1 MGGHVLSVSMSPVPP
16 PSLLPTTMLCLKG
29 PVSSA
34 ILTLRICGPGSTDT
48 EPVQMQPVRDHI
60 LLGLKQDD
68 VHLRCK
74 QTSQDHEATQA
85 NRDAHGRCLHPQEK
99 VA

>member
-1 MGGHVLSVSMSPVPP
+1 MSTVPP
-16 PSLLPTTMLCLKG
+16 PSLFPTTVLCLKG
-29 PVSSA
+29 SVSSA
-34 ILTLRICGPGSTDT
+34 ILTVRICGPSPTDT
-48 EPVQMQPVRDHI
+48 EPVQVQPVRDHI

-74 QTSQDHEATQA
+74 QTAQDHKATQA
-85 NRDAHGRCLHPQEK
+85 NRDAHGRCLYLQEK

>member
-1 MGGHVLSVSMSPVPP
+1 MGGHVLSVSMSTVPP

-29 PVSSA
+29 SVSSA
-34 ILTLRICGPGSTDT
+34 ILTLRICGPSSTDT
-48 EPVQMQPVRDHI
+48 EPVQVQPVRDHI

-85 NRDAHGRCLHPQEK
+85 NRDAHGSCLHLQEK